1 LTIANYQLTI
11 ALGMS
16 LYVHETGTPGAPG
29 IVFLHGVGTS
39 GWMWWMQT
47 AALNDFHCLNVDLP
61 GHGRSNQVAW
71 VSLADTADHIAAI
84 IQARAF
90 DKRAPVIGQAHI
102 VGLSLGGYVALA
114 LLERHA
120 GVAGRVVISGV
131 TAAPWPNR
139 ALLKPQLWLMSALMK
154 RRWYAS
160 MQAKAVRLPPQMQ
173 AAFTENLQAMD
184 MAAYRRIME
193 EAAVFRPSPLLHQVN
208 TPTLVTAGGNES
220 KIITQAVTAIQDL
233 MPNAQGR
240 IAPGLGHGW
249 NVEAPD
255 LFNSMVRAWISNAP
269 LPKTLKIVN

>member
-1 LTIANYQLTI
+1 
-11 ALGMS
+11 
-16 LYVHETGTPGAPG
+16 
-29 IVFLHGVGTS
+29 
-39 GWMWWMQT
+39 MWWMQT

-71 VSLADTADHIAAI
+71 VSLADTAGHIATI
-84 IQARAF
+84 IQARGQNQ
-90 DKRAPVIGQAHI
+90 RAHL

-114 LLERHA
+114 FLERYA
-120 GVAGRVVISGV
+120 GLAGRVVISGV

-160 MQAKAVRLPPQMQ
+160 MQAKAVRLPPQMET
-173 AAFTENLQAMD
+173 AFTENLQAMD

-193 EAAVFRPSPLLHQVN
+193 EAAVFRPSPLLRHVN

-220 KIITQAVTAIQDL
+220 KIITQSVTALQNL

-255 LFNSMVRAWISNAP
+255 LFNSMIRAWISNAP
-269 LPKTLKIVN
+269 LPEALKMSIDN